1 MLQLRV
7 QSLQR
12 FLHRREARLDAS
24 DQARVVPQVKLTAQR
39 EDPSVGTVDLLADE
53 LQTRGDT
60 AWLSTGATLLSA
72 NAATQDVMARIPG
85 QLRRS
90 SSTPEQERSR
100 TIALGSDQREGWLF
114 VWATRTA
121 GSDPDTSTSSLRR
134 YLQAKKYQLG
144 LHRGTALVYDQ
155 ATGILVDALFDDRLA
170 SPSAELDLE
179 VLKLRPIEA
188 SSAPLPPR
196 AKGTNPRH
204 PRKKRRRH

>member
-1 MLQLRV
+1 MAGA
-7 QSLQR
+7 SLDR
-12 FLHRREARLDAS
+12 LGLAVLGRRRGHERIEEA
-24 DQARVVPQVKLTAQR
+24 
-39 EDPSVGTVDLLADE
+39 
-53 LQTRGDT
+53 TRGRGD
-60 AWLSTGATLLSA
+60 LV
-72 NAATQDVMARIPG
+72 D
-85 QLRRS
+85 RRLT

-134 YLQAKKYQLG
+134 YLQAKKYHLA

-155 ATGILVDALFDDRLA
+155 ATGILVDVLFDDRLA

-204 PRKKRRRH
+204 PRTKRRRH

>member
-12 FLHRREARLDAS
+12 FLRRREARLDAS

-39 EDPSVGTVDLLADE
+39 EDLSVGTVDLLADE

-72 NAATQDVMARIPG
+72 NAATQDAMARIPG

-134 YLQAKKYQLG
+134 YLQAKKYHLG

-155 ATGILVDALFDDRLA
+155 ATRILVD
-170 SPSAELDLE
+170 
-179 VLKLRPIEA
+179 LKLRPIEA